1 MTGILRFVRKT
12 ATALI
17 FVIAAGGVNAQTAST
32 STNTTSDP
40 QAVTLAA
47 QSVRA
52 LTGGTAVSDVTLT
65 GTATQTAGSWN
76 ASGAAT
82 FKAKGFAESRV
93 DFAASSQSEI
103 HGLDAS
109 GNPAGA
115 WIGSPAKTDSTRHTM
130 ALHNS
135 FSDAAWFFP
144 ALTSLGAASQ
154 AGVVAKYIGAE
165 THNGVATQHVRLWH
179 TASSYSNLAAIAT
192 VIPRLSTVDIYLDAT
207 SSLPV
212 ALAFN
217 AHSDKDMN
225 TDVPIEV
232 RYSDYQAVNG
242 VRIPF
247 HVQKYLNNG
256 LVMDFT
262 ASSAT
267 INSGLSDALFS
278 TQ

>member
-1 MTGILRFVRKT
+1 MANSGFSLMKT
-12 ATALI
+12 AHIFILALA
-17 FVIAAGGVNAQTAST
+17 FSGLANAQTAAT
-32 STNTTSDP
+32 TATTTTSDA
-40 QAVTLAA
+40 QALGLAA
-47 QSVRA
+47 QAVQ
-52 LTGGTAVSDVTLT
+52 TMTNGVAVSDVTLT

-82 FKAKGFAESRV
+82 FKAKGYAESRA

-109 GNPAGA
+109 GNPAGV
-115 WIGSPAKTDSTRHTM
+115 WIGSPGKTDSTRHTM

-144 ALTSLGAASQ
+144 ALTSLGVASQ
-154 AGVVAKYIGAE
+154 AGVVAKYIGSE
-165 THNGVATQHVRLWH
+165 THEGVAVQHVRLWH
-179 TASSYSNLAAIAT
+179 TANSSSSLAAIAN
-192 VIPRLSTVDIYLDAT
+192 VLPRLSTMDVYLDAT

-225 TDVPIEV
+225 MDIPIEV
-232 RYSDYQAVNG
+232 RYSDYQEVNG
-242 VRIPF
+242 IKVPF
-247 HVQKYLNNG
+247 HVQKYLNHV

-262 ASSAT
+262 ASQAS
-267 INSGLSDALFS
+267 INSGLTDAEFN
-278 TQ
+278 

>member
-1 MTGILRFVRKT
+1 MTN
-12 ATALI
+12 
-17 FVIAAGGVNAQTAST
+17 GV
-32 STNTTSDP
+32 
-40 QAVTLAA
+40 
-47 QSVRA
+47 
-52 LTGGTAVSDVTLT
+52 AVSDVTLT

-82 FKAKGFAESRV
+82 FKAKGFTESRV

-103 HGLDAS
+103 RALDTS
-109 GNPAGA
+109 GNPAGVWVKA
-115 WIGSPAKTDSTRHTM
+115 DSVKHPM

-135 FSDAAWFFP
+135 FNDAAWFFP
-144 ALTSLGAASQ
+144 ALSSLAAASQ
-154 AGVVAKYIGAE
+154 AGVVAKYIGSE
-165 THNGVATQHVRLWH
+165 THNGIAVQHVRLWH
-179 TASSYSNLAAIAT
+179 TVDSSSSLAAIAN

-225 TDVPIEV
+225 TDVPVEV
-232 RYSDYQAVNG
+232 RYSDYRTVSG
-242 VRIPF
+242 VSVPF
-247 HVQKYLNNG
+247 HIQKYLNRG

-267 INSGLSDALFS
+267 INSGLSDTVFS
-278 TQ
+278 MQ